1 MSDKVKILII
11 RFSSIGDIVLC
22 TPVIRCLK
30 NQVDGDAEIHF
41 LTKEQYRPILEH
53 NPYLDQIHCIDKTT
67 DEVIETLKDLNFD
80 YVIDLHH
87 NLRSARVKSRL
98 QGLSFSFNK
107 LNIQKWLL
115 VNFKMD
121 RMPDVHIVDRYMD
134 TTKALGIEND
144 GQGLDYFLPP
154 NLEAVQLPSNF
165 SSNYQAIVLA
175 ATHNTKRPLE
185 KHFQKLVE
193 GIQKPMIL
201 IGGKAEEEMG
211 ERLAELHPE
220 KVLNMAGKSSL
231 AQSAL
236 LIKNSELVI
245 TPDTGMM
252 HIAAAFDKPILSIWG
267 NTVPEFG
274 MYPYYAKDSKNKLE
288 IYEVKDLSCRPC
300 SKIGY
305 AKCPKGH
312 FMCMENQ
319 DWGELVR
326 RTNS

>member
-1 MSDKVKILII
+1 MSHKVKILII

-30 NQVDGDAEIHF
+30 NQIDGDAEIHF
-41 LTKEQYRPILEH
+41 LTKAQYRPILEH
-53 NPYLDQIHCIDKTT
+53 NTYLEKIHCIDKTT
-67 DEVIETLKDLNFD
+67 DEVIDALKAIEFD

-87 NLRSARVKSRL
+87 NLRSASVKSRL

-121 RMPDVHIVDRYMD
+121 RLPDVHIVDRYMD
-134 TTKALGIEND
+134 TTKALGIKND

-154 NLEAVQLPSNF
+154 DLEAVQLPANF
-165 SSNYQAIVLA
+165 SEDYQAIVLA
-175 ATHNTKRPLE
+175 ATHHTKRPLE
-185 KHFQKLVE
+185 AHYQKLIN
-193 GIQKPMIL
+193 GINKPMIL
-201 IGGKAEEEMG
+201 IGGKAEAEMG
-211 ERLAELHPE
+211 ERLAKTHPE

-231 AQSAL
+231 AKSAL
-236 LIKNSELVI
+236 LIKNAQLVI

-274 MYPYYAKDSKNKLE
+274 MYPYYAVNSMNKPE
-288 IYEVKDLSCRPC
+288 IYEVKNLSCRPC

-312 FMCMENQ
+312 FRCMENQ
-319 DWGELVR
+319 KWDELVL